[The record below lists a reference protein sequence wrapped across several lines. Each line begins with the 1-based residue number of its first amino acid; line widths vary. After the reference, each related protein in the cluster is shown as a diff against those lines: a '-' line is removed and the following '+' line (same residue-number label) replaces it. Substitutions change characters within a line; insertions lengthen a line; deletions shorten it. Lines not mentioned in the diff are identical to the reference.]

1 MFIRKGKLMIKRI
14 IAVAALTLAATSIT
28 AGAVA
33 AEGSPDAKAGGATER
48 VSAAAVSPTVSPAA
62 EKTFHQYGG
71 LQNYN
76 CPADRLC
83 VDVWDPTQ
91 GIYKVFQFYRCQTH
105 SLRGFYSTWN
115 PEIENDQTSGTVT
128 YFERSQGDRYKS
140 STAKHAE
147 RAIDWDPINYIDV
160 C

>member
-1 MFIRKGKLMIKRI
+1 MIKKI
-14 IAVAALTLAATSIT
+14 LAAAALTLAATSIT

-48 VSAAAVSPTVSPAA
+48 VGAAAVSPSVSPAA
-62 EKTFHQYGG
+62 EKTFHRGGG

-76 CPADRLC
+76 CPSNRLC

-91 GIYKVFQFYRCQTH
+91 GTYKVFQFYRCQTH
-105 SLRGFYSTWN
+105 ALRGFYSSYT
-115 PEIENDQTSGTVT
+115 PEIENDQTTGTRS
-128 YFERSQGDRYKS
+128 YFERSRGDRYVQ

-147 RAIDWDPINYIDV
+147 RGINWDPINYIDV